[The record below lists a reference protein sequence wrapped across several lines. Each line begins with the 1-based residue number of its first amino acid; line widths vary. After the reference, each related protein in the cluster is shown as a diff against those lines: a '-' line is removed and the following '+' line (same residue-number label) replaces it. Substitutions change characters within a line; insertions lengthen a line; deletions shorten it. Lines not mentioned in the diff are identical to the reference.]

1 MKINVVF
8 KHLVE
13 NKLISGE
20 LIKVTDDGTFLVK
33 AHDNRFYWVSESE
46 NIRWVENY
54 EQLKFYDDGENW
66 EI

>member
-8 KHLVE
+8 RHLIE
-13 NKLISGE
+13 NRLISGE
-20 LIKVTDDGTFLVK
+20 LIKITNDGAMLIK
-33 AHDNRFYWVSESE
+33 AHDNRFYWV
-46 NIRWVENY
+46 NDIDQIRWVENY